1 MEAHIPQRVK
11 ADPRSA
17 CGASTNTP
25 TSRKPACE
33 SVCDTPAL
41 SRIRINS
48 LPNAPKSGFVNREQ
62 KEFLN
67 AAGMLPDSSDS
78 RNNGNGS
85 EPNRTTSTHACFI
98 DEKQLL
104 TKLPISRRTLG
115 NWKAKGF
122 LPYIKIGRRCLYDWA
137 SVQGALLRR
146 QRGGQW

>member
-1 MEAHIPQRVK
+1 MLGLWRKQEHA
-11 ADPRSA
+11 
-17 CGASTNTP
+17 

-41 SRIRINS
+41 SRIRINFV
-48 LPNAPKSGFVNREQ
+48 PNEPKAGFVNSEQ
-62 KEFLN
+62 KGFL
-67 AAGMLPDSSDS
+67 GVTRMPPDRSGVPE
-78 RNNGNGS
+78 NGN
-85 EPNRTTSTHACFI
+85 ERNQPTSAPTSFI

-104 TKLPISRRTLG
+104 ARLPISRRTLG

-146 QRGGQW
+146 QRGGPS